1 MRPTRILPGVLVAAL
16 FGVISVV
23 SAHEGAT
30 GIVKERMDAM
40 TTMSHAMKAIGK
52 LIEANRDLAAIQDEA
67 GHVRDI
73 AAHIVQW
80 FPPGSTTKPTDALPT
95 IWERWSDFQARAAQL
110 QQESA
115 KLATVAASGDPK
127 AIAAQ
132 FRVVGQMCTGCH
144 TDYRAK
150 QQ

>member
-1 MRPTRILPGVLVAAL
+1 MRPTRILPAALVAAL

-40 TTMSHAMKAIGK
+40 TTMSNTMKTIGRF
-52 LIEANRDLAAIQDEA
+52 IEANRNLAGIQDEA
-67 GHVRDI
+67 DRIRNI
-73 AAHIVQW
+73 AAHIPQW
-80 FPPGSTTKPTDALPT
+80 FPPGSTKPTDALPT
-95 IWERWSDFQARAAQL
+95 IWQRWPDFQARAAQL
-110 QQESA
+110 EQEST

-132 FRVVGQMCTGCH
+132 FRAVGQACSGCH
-144 TDYRAK
+144 QDFRAK
-150 QQ
+150 Q

>member
-1 MRPTRILPGVLVAAL
+1 MRAARILLLASSVMLGALPDVL
-16 FGVISVV
+16 
-23 SAHEGAT
+23 AHEGAT

-40 TTMSHAMKAIGK
+40 AGMSHAMKAIGK
-52 LIEANRDLAAIQDEA
+52 SIEANRDLAAIQDEA

-73 AAHIVQW
+73 AARIPQW
-80 FPPGSTTKPTDALPT
+80 FPPGSTTKPTDALPA
-95 IWERWSDFQARAAQL
+95 IWERWPDFQARAAQL

-132 FRVVGQMCTGCH
+132 FRVVGQTCTGCH